1 MPLPELPEKRGK
13 GADDLDGRET
23 GGTNNNFSSA
33 PAREVNKTSIFE
45 ETATR
50 ASVKQNRG
58 LCSVQDKE
66 DKG

>member
-13 GADDLDGRET
+13 GADDLDGQEMS
-23 GGTNNNFSSA
+23 GTNNNFSSA

-50 ASVKQNRG
+50 ASVK
-58 LCSVQDKE
+58 
-66 DKG
+66 